1 MKIPFLDLKAV
12 NEPYF
17 SEISAICER
26 VVRSGRYVGGEECE
40 TFERVLAEK
49 TGTKFCVGVSNG
61 LDALRL
67 IIEAY
72 KALGVFKS
80 GDEIIVPANT
90 YIASILAIS
99 QAGLTPVLVEP
110 TLETLNID
118 TSAIEAKIT
127 AKTRGIMTVHL
138 YGRVAFDSTMKEIAA
153 KYGLKIIED
162 NAQAIGA
169 VSDTPGVSG
178 NSCITGG
185 LGDAGAFSFYP
196 TKNIGALGDAGAVT
210 TNDEELAKMVR
221 TLANYGSDRRYHN
234 IQIGYNCR
242 LDPIQAA
249 ILTLKLKD
257 LDAICSHRQKL
268 AQIYDENIKNS
279 EIIKPVIP
287 QNPLSHVW
295 HQYVILTE
303 NRDALRSKLA
313 EAGIGTDI
321 NYPTPP
327 HLQPCYANTLV
338 SATYP
343 ITERICCQ
351 CLSLPLSTA
360 LTQENAIFIALF
372 LMHNS

>member
-110 TLETLNID
+110 TLETLNIN

-162 NAQAIGA
+162 NAIGA

-178 NSCITGG
+178 NSRITGG

-257 LDAICSHRQKL
+257 LDTICSHRQKL

-343 ITERICCQ
+343 ITERICRQ
-351 CLSLPLSTA
+351 CLSLPLSAA
-360 LTQENAIFIALF
+360 LTQEEAKTVSESIC
-372 LMHNS
+372 